1 MLHLILHGVVFV
13 QPFRQSPVC
22 FQAKHIETVQ
32 LMENLYC
39 SKVCGLTFGVGIEDG
54 AIIMQSLLL
63 LGGKRNNAGVGQPV
77 PRSRVHIVWRALI
90 LGLVPIKT
98 RRESCGV
105 IS

>member
-1 MLHLILHGVVFV
+1 
-13 QPFRQSPVC
+13 
-22 FQAKHIETVQ
+22 
-32 LMENLYC
+32 
-39 SKVCGLTFGVGIEDG
+39 
-54 AIIMQSLLL
+54 MQSLLL